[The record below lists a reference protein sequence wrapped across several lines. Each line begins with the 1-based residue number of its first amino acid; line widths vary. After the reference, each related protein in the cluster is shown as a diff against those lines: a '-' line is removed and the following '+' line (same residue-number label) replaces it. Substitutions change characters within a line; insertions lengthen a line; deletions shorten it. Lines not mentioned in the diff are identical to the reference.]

1 MHTII
6 VQNQSGQKFQLQCPK
21 HLVSKQET
29 SLESQGLIVLNPSK
43 HQIEK

>member
-6 VQNQSGQKFQLQCPK
+6 YQNQSGQKFQLQCPK

-29 SLESQGLIVLNPSK
+29 NLESQGLTIINKSK
-43 HQIEK
+43 LWKV